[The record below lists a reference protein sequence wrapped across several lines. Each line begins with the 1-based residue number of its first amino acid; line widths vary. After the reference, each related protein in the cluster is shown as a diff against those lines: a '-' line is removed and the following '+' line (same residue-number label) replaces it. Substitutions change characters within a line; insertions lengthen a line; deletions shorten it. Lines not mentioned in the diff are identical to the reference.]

1 MDAAPRDDVGPLKT
15 RVVRMRLDELKLLPV
30 NARFMRHETFQQ
42 LVRNLRAD
50 GVLTSV
56 PFACRDDDGRYLVLS
71 GNHRVQAALE
81 AGITEA
87 VVMVTD
93 DPLPAARRIAIQLAH
108 NALVGEDD
116 PATLRAL
123 YERLDEVDLRLY
135 SGLDD
140 KTLELLAQVDVSG
153 LSEANLS
160 FQTVSFL
167 FLPEERAEAEAAWT
181 AARDLLKGAR
191 AVWLARSSEY
201 EALLDALATTKAAY
215 DIANNATALLLV
227 LRIFEAHRTDLAAG
241 WYDNVAEEVRHRK
254 GVPLASIFGTEE
266 VPAVVAA
273 ALKGAV
279 DHLVATGEVKEGAR
293 WHALERWAT
302 AALAGT

>member
-1 MDAAPRDDVGPLKT
+1 M
-15 RVVRMRLDELKLLPV
+15 
-30 NARFMRHETFQQ
+30 
-42 LVRNLRAD
+42 RNLRSD

-56 PFACRDDDGRYLVLS
+56 PFACREDDGRYLVLS
-71 GNHRVQAALE
+71 GNHRVRAAIE

-93 DPLPAARRIAIQLAH
+93 DPLPATRRIAIQLAH

-123 YERLDEVDLRLY
+123 YDQLDQVDLRLY

-140 KTLELLAQVDVSG
+140 KTLALLAQVDVSG

-160 FQTVSFL
+160 FQTISVL
-167 FLPEERAEAEAAWT
+167 FLPEERAEVETAWA

-191 AVWLARSSEY
+191 AVWLARWSEY
-201 EALLDALATTKAAY
+201 DALLDALAVTKAAY

-227 LRIFEAHRTDLAAG
+227 LRVFQAHRTDLAAG
-241 WYDNVAEEVRHRK
+241 WYDDETGEVRHRK
-254 GVPLASIFGTEE
+254 TVPLASIFGTDE
-266 VPAVVAA
+266 VPAVAAAAIKRAVDDLVAA
-273 ALKGAV
+273 G
-279 DHLVATGEVKEGAR
+279 DVKDGAR
-293 WHALERWAT
+293 WQALERWAT
-302 AALAGT
+302 AALAGM